1 MYEAFLSNPKTIPRC
16 DRDFVEWHGGIRYY
30 GFWAVIVD
38 DPNWLELFDAAR
50 ARIAQFIHPG
60 YQRKPHITIAACG
73 LLDKKHFS
81 LHLAQRQLV
90 SLSEAAISP
99 FPIDAGPLDSFSSA
113 PYITVKDS
121 TGSLNRIREILSII
135 SSEDSPS
142 RYKPHITLGLYRD
155 AFDTLQVADCFQ
167 AFKHAPISSMVV
179 SELVFCAYETR
190 EIQGQFI
197 VRERVKL

>member
-1 MYEAFLSNPKTIPRC
+1 MYEEFLSNPKTVPRC
-16 DRDFVEWHGGIRYY
+16 DRDFIEWHGGIRYY
-30 GFWAVIVD
+30 GLWAVIVD

-50 ARIAQFIHPG
+50 AQVRQFIHPG

-73 LLDKKHFS
+73 LLDQKHFS
-81 LHLAQRQLV
+81 LHLAQLQLV
-90 SLSEAAISP
+90 SLTEAEITP
-99 FPIDAGPLDSFSSA
+99 FPIDAGSLDSFSST
-113 PYITVKDS
+113 PYIKVKDP
-121 TGSLNRIREILSII
+121 TRSLNRIRDLLSTI
-135 SSEDSPS
+135 SREDAPY

-155 AFDTLQVADCFQ
+155 AFDTSQVADCFQ
-167 AFKHAPISSMVV
+167 AFKHAQISSMVV

>member
-1 MYEAFLSNPKTIPRC
+1 MFEEFLSNPKTIPRC
-16 DRDFVEWHGGIRYY
+16 DRDFVEWHGGVRYY

-38 DPNWLELFDAAR
+38 DPNWLELVGAAR
-50 ARIAQFIHPG
+50 AQVTQFIYPG
-60 YQRKPHITIAACG
+60 YQRKPHITIAASG
-73 LLDKKHFS
+73 LLHEKHFS

-90 SLSEAAISP
+90 SLTEAELTP
-99 FPIDAGPLDSFSSA
+99 FPLYAGSLDSFSSA
-113 PYITVKDS
+113 PYITVKDP
-121 TGSLNRIREILSII
+121 TGSLDRIRDFLSTI
-135 SSEDSPS
+135 SREDFPS

-155 AFDTLQVADCFQ
+155 AFDTSQVADCLQ